1 MRIGRR
7 EKIILMSIFLMTLIL
22 GGCTQTKHS
31 QNTITTTVNTYKEP
45 VQSVVGKKYKV
56 ESIIKSVNVDP
67 HSFSPSNNNAKQIA
81 DSKLIVSN
89 GLGYDDWVN
98 KLVTANSQDKN
109 LIDFSSVVLHK
120 KDGANEHVWFG
131 VSNVQKLSQAVYLKM
146 SKIDPKDK
154 EYYKNNYQQY
164 SQKLDKLIVREN
176 KLKQELNGKKA
187 YVTEP
192 LPYYLLKDL
201 GVTIDNPHFAKAIED
216 DTDPSISD
224 IENMQQGLKHHKVDF
239 LVVNK
244 QVTSGII
251 TKMTSLAKEN
261 NVPILYFTETLPSNL
276 GYYQWMNDNLNQ
288 IEKIVNK

>member
-1 MRIGRR
+1 MS
-7 EKIILMSIFLMTLIL
+7 ILMMVVIL
-22 GGCTQTKHS
+22 GGCTQTKHA

-45 VQSVVGKKYKV
+45 VQSVVGNKYHV

-109 LIDFSSVVLHK
+109 LIDFSSDVLHK
-120 KDGANEHVWFG
+120 KNGDNEHVWFG
-131 VSNVQKLSQAVYLKM
+131 VSNVQKLSRAVYLKM
-146 SKIDPKDK
+146 SQEEPKNK

-164 SQKLDKLIVREN
+164 SQKLNKLIVREQ
-176 KLKQELNGKKA
+176 KLKQKLNGKKA

-192 LPYYLLKDL
+192 LPYYLLQDL

-224 IENMQQGLKHHKVDF
+224 IENMQQGLKKHQVDF

-251 TKMTSLAKEN
+251 TKMTSLAKKN
-261 NVPILYFTETLPSNL
+261 NVPIIYFTETLPSDL

>member
-1 MRIGRR
+1 MRKKLFIAGALL
-7 EKIILMSIFLMTLIL
+7 LMLVL
-22 GGCTQTKHS
+22 GGCAQKKS
-31 QNTITTTVNTYKEP
+31 ADNIITTTVNTYKEP
-45 VQSVVGKKYKV
+45 VQSVVGNKYKV

-98 KLVTANSQDKN
+98 KMVTANSQNKN
-109 LIDFSSVVLHK
+109 LIDFASDVLHK
-120 KDGANEHVWFG
+120 KNGDNEHIWFG
-131 VSNVQKLSQAVYLKM
+131 VSNVQKLSYAVFQHM

-154 EYYKNNYQQY
+154 VYYAKNYQRY
-164 SQKLDKLIVREN
+164 NQKLEKLIVRES
-176 KLKQELNGKKA
+176 KLKQKLNGKKA

-192 LPYYLLKDL
+192 LPYYLLNDL
-201 GVTIDNPHFAKAIED
+201 GVTIDNAHFAKAVEE

-224 IENMQQGLKHHKVDF
+224 VKNMEDGLKNHKVDF

-261 NVPILYFTETLPSNL
+261 NVPIIYFTETLPSNL

-288 IEKIVNK
+288 IENIAK

>member
-1 MRIGRR
+1 MRSRQKR
-7 EKIILMSIFLMTLIL
+7 NVIITLALTLMLIL
-22 GGCTQTKHS
+22 GGCTQTKHA

-56 ESIIKSVNVDP
+56 EAIIKSVNVDP

-109 LIDFSSVVLHK
+109 LIDFASDVLHK
-120 KDGANEHVWFG
+120 KNGDNEHVWFG
-131 VSNVQKLSQAVYLKM
+131 VTNVQKLSQAVYKKM
-146 SKIDPKDK
+146 AKTDPQNKN
-154 EYYKNNYQQY
+154 YYQKNYQQY
-164 SQKLDKLIVREN
+164 SDKLNKLIVREN
-176 KLKQELNGKKA
+176 KLKKQLDGKKA

-201 GVTIDNPHFAKAIED
+201 GVTIDNPHFAKAVEE

-224 IENMQQGLKHHKVDF
+224 IENMQNGLKNHKVDF
-239 LVVNK
+239 LIVNK

-251 TKMTSLAKEN
+251 TKMTNLAKEN
-261 NVPILYFTETLPSNL
+261 NVPILYFTETLPSNV
-276 GYYQWMNDNLNQ
+276 GYYQWMNGNLNQ

>member
-1 MRIGRR
+1 MRKKLFIAGTLV
-7 EKIILMSIFLMTLIL
+7 LMLVL
-22 GGCTQTKHS
+22 GGCAQKKS
-31 QNTITTTVNTYKEP
+31 ADNIITTTVNTYKEP
-45 VQSVVGKKYKV
+45 VQSVVGNKYKV

-98 KLVTANSQDKN
+98 KMVTANSQNKN
-109 LIDFSSVVLHK
+109 LIDFASDVLHK
-120 KDGANEHVWFG
+120 KNGDNEHIWFG
-131 VSNVQKLSQAVYLKM
+131 VSNVQKLSYAVFQHM

-154 EYYKNNYQQY
+154 VYYAKNYQRY
-164 SQKLDKLIVREN
+164 NQKLEKLIVRES
-176 KLKQELNGKKA
+176 KLKQKLNGKKA

-192 LPYYLLKDL
+192 LPYYLLNDL
-201 GVTIDNPHFAKAIED
+201 GVTIDNAHFAKAVEE

-224 IENMQQGLKHHKVDF
+224 VKNMEDGLKNHKVDF

-261 NVPILYFTETLPSNL
+261 NVPIIYFTETLPSNL

-288 IEKIVNK
+288 IENIAK

>member
-1 MRIGRR
+1 MRK
-7 EKIILMSIFLMTLIL
+7 KIFIAGALLLMLVL
-22 GGCTQTKHS
+22 GGCAQKKS
-31 QNTITTTVNTYKEP
+31 ADNIITTTVNTYKEP
-45 VQSVVGKKYKV
+45 VQSVVGNKYKV

-98 KLVTANSQDKN
+98 KMVTANSQNKN
-109 LIDFSSVVLHK
+109 LIDFASDVLHK
-120 KDGANEHVWFG
+120 KNGDNEHIWFG
-131 VSNVQKLSQAVYLKM
+131 VSNVQKLSYAVFQHM

-154 EYYKNNYQQY
+154 VYYAKNYQRY
-164 SQKLDKLIVREN
+164 NQKLEKLIVRES
-176 KLKQELNGKKA
+176 KLKQKLNGKKA

-192 LPYYLLKDL
+192 LPYYLLNDL
-201 GVTIDNPHFAKAIED
+201 GVTIDNAHFAKAVEE

-224 IENMQQGLKHHKVDF
+224 VKNMEDGLKNHKVDF

-261 NVPILYFTETLPSNL
+261 NVPVIYFTETLPSNL

-288 IEKIVNK
+288 IENIAK

>member
-1 MRIGRR
+1 MRVIQ
-7 EKIILMSIFLMTLIL
+7 KAKLIALVMIMVIL
-22 GGCTQTKHS
+22 GGCTQTEHS

-45 VQSVVGKKYKV
+45 VQSVVGNKYKV

-109 LIDFSSVVLHK
+109 LIDFASEVLHK
-120 KDGANEHVWFG
+120 KNGDNEHIWFG
-131 VSNVQKLSQAVYLKM
+131 VSNVQKLSNSVYEKM
-146 SKIDPKDK
+146 SKNDPKNKD
-154 EYYKNNYQQY
+154 YYKDNYQKY
-164 SQKLDKLIVREN
+164 SKRLDKLIIREN
-176 KLKQELNGKKA
+176 KLKQKLNGKKA

-201 GVTIDNPHFAKAIED
+201 GVTIDNQHFAKAIED

-224 IENMQQGLKHHKVDF
+224 IENMQRGLKNHKVDF

-251 TKMTSLAKEN
+251 TKMTSLAKKN
-261 NVPILYFTETLPSNL
+261 NVPIIYFTETLPSNL

-288 IEKIVNK
+288 IEKIVNE

>member
-109 LIDFSSVVLHK
+109 LIDFSSDVLHK

-131 VSNVQKLSQAVYLKM
+131 VSNVQKLSQAVYLKI
-146 SKIDPKDK
+146 SRIDPKDK

-176 KLKQELNGKKA
+176 KLQQKLNGKKA